1 MFKEMT
7 QAYADFCKS
16 AEEFIDKQKA
26 KSKIINSNSTCKD
39 LNKQNKQ
46 NKIKDNKKKGYR

>member
-7 QAYADFCKS
+7 QAYADFCKY

-26 KSKIINSNSTCKD
+26 KSKIINSNSTYKD

-46 NKIKDNKKKGYR
+46 NKIKDNKKKGE